1 MSDLVLE
8 PTTRRE
14 TFIAQEANKVNGFE
28 IVAAAAVQG
37 GVGLEA
43 DGETFKPPSIGKALA
58 TDAPAG
64 DVNLFKQQGF
74 SSLTWEPNTGTDAN
88 DQLNNSYK
96 ATFLAKRPDVNY
108 QVHVTITEPDAQVEG
123 YGIIARISEKTVE
136 GFTYKLFL
144 VPDGSTVSAFA
155 EVAFDAAPTFNNNSD
170 LPAATNIPVFST
182 QFGHD
187 VLVVDF

>member
-14 TFIAQEANKVNGFE
+14 AFLAQEANKVNGFE

-37 GVGLEA
+37 GVGLAE
-43 DGETFKPPSIGKALA
+43 DGETFKAPSIGKALA
-58 TDAPAG
+58 ADAPAG

-74 SSLTWEPNTGTDAN
+74 SSLTWEPSTGTGGN
-88 DQLNNSYK
+88 DQLDNSYK
-96 ATFLAKRPDVNY
+96 ATFLAKRPDTNY
-108 QVHVTITEPDAQVEG
+108 QVHVTITEPDAAVQG
-123 YGIIARISEKTVE
+123 YGIVARTSEKTVE

-144 VPDGSTVSAFA
+144 VPDGSSVSAFDQ
-155 EVAFDAAPTFNNNSD
+155 VAFSESPTFNNVSG
-170 LPAATNIPVFST
+170 LPENTTIPVFST